1 MRKIDQIG
9 CDMDIKLEIND
20 KKRLFPMAM
29 KPQPF
34 QIDLFSAATDGN
46 PGYSNLLNFWDQVP
60 LYFNDRSGSIS
71 TSGSTSTRTLDFLVK
86 STKNQ
91 EKWRMQASPAQ
102 FISGGVDVIRFP
114 GRLEELVMAS
124 LIDIA
129 ASEAVLIGEN
139 IGVPCYLGD
148 LMRTMS
154 SNGRTRCSYSE
165 LNQAIQVLNKAKYTL
180 IGPVIDSQRLQWDFS
195 QISEMV
201 SHQSELNPQDNR
213 ILFIFNRL
221 LTKQILDL
229 QLRLYNFDR
238 FKRFQSSASRPVY
251 KRLCLRF
258 LQAATDESYTISL
271 STIRVLAGLSTPDD
285 MAIAKRRKPITSCFD
300 ELIKEGVL
308 DRYELTDTMKERM
321 ASGMRRKLRTIDE
334 VYKLYPTQRFA
345 DEQKKASAIINDIKS
360 KWQTAKSLDET
371 ELTATERTLILNK
384 MPVCR

>member
-1 MRKIDQIG
+1 MG
-9 CDMDIKLEIND
+9 
-20 KKRLFPMAM
+20 M
-29 KPQPF
+29 KQQPF
-34 QIDLFSAATDGN
+34 QIDLFTASTDGN
-46 PGYSNLLNFWDQVP
+46 AGYSNLLNFWDQVP
-60 LYFNDRSGSIS
+60 LYFSDRNNS
-71 TSGSTSTRTLDFLVK
+71 TNTRTLDFLVK
-86 STKNQ
+86 NGKIQ
-91 EKWRMQASPAQ
+91 EQWRMQASPAQ
-102 FISGGVDVIRFP
+102 FLSGSHQAEIIRFP

-129 ASEAVLIGEN
+129 ASEAVMVGEN

-154 SNGRTRCSYSE
+154 SNGRARCSYSE

-180 IGPVIDSQRLQWDFS
+180 IGPTNQGKRLQWDFS

-201 SHQSELNPQDNR
+201 SHQDESAPQDSR

-221 LTKQILDL
+221 LTKQILEL

-238 FKRFQSSASRPVY
+238 FKKFNSSASRPVY

-258 LQAATDESYTISL
+258 LQAATDESYTIAL
-271 STIRVLAGLSTPDD
+271 STVRVLAGLSTPDD
-285 MAIAKRRKPITSCFD
+285 MSIAKRRKPVISCFE

-308 DRYELTDTMKERM
+308 VSYELTDTTKERM
-321 ASGMRRKLRTIDE
+321 TTGMRRKLRTIDE

-345 DEQKKASAIINDIKS
+345 DEQKKASAIINDIRT
-360 KWQTAKSLDET
+360 KWETAQSLDASK
-371 ELTATERTLILNK
+371 LTDSERTLILNK

>member
-1 MRKIDQIG
+1 MDLKI
-9 CDMDIKLEIND
+9 ENHD
-20 KKRLFPMAM
+20 KKRLLPMAM
-29 KPQPF
+29 QLQPF

-60 LYFNDRSGSIS
+60 LYFNDRSGS
-71 TSGSTSTRTLDFLVK
+71 TKTKTLDFLVK
-86 STKNQ
+86 TSNNQ
-91 EKWRMQASPAQ
+91 EQWRMQASPAQ
-102 FISGGVDVIRFP
+102 FLSGTNQKDVIRFP

-180 IGPVIDSQRLQWDFS
+180 IGPSVNGQRLQWDFS

-201 SHQSELNPQDNR
+201 SHQSEENPQDNR

-229 QLRLYNFDR
+229 QLRLYNFAR
-238 FKRFQSSASRPVY
+238 FKRFQSTASRPVY

-285 MAIAKRRKPITSCFD
+285 MPIAKRRKPATSCID

-308 DRYELTDTMKERM
+308 DRYELADTHKERM
-321 ASGMRRKLRTIDE
+321 SGGMRRKLRTIDE

-345 DEQKKASAIINDIKS
+345 DEQKKASAILNDIKS
-360 KWQTAKSLDET
+360 KWETAQSLNESD
-371 ELTATERTLILNK
+371 LTDSERTMILNK
-384 MPVCR
+384 MPICR